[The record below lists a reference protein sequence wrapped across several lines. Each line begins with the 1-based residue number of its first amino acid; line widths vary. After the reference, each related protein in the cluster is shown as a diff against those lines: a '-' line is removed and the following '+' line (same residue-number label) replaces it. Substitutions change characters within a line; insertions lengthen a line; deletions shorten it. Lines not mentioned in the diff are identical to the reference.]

1 MGKKKIHNSSAP
13 HLFMGMGSDVRP
25 SLKSATAQPKSK
37 QPKLKIAQTKSE
49 TAHPKPKTPHSLH
62 VQSSV
67 SETLEAKTTPA
78 TAINLEKAVDLEKL
92 ASNKKT
98 ASSERSSY
106 KSHNSRAHHPANKC
120 MVGEKKKP
128 SHTLVGSAASTYRSG
143 GREEVRRISPSA
155 SSPTV
160 LWRTLLTGD
169 SRLRGK
175 RFNPF
180 WIAETDPRNFL
191 S

>member
-1 MGKKKIHNSSAP
+1 MAKKREHKPSTAHLYTTVKVGTCPSSPKLNISLELTPPSAPQLSSSAT
-13 HLFMGMGSDVRP
+13 FISENVE
-25 SLKSATAQPKSK
+25 LKS
-37 QPKLKIAQTKSE
+37 
-49 TAHPKPKTPHSLH
+49 
-62 VQSSV
+62 
-67 SETLEAKTTPA
+67 TPA
-78 TAINLEKAVDLEKL
+78 SAVSTEKCTVNQNTAATKRG
-92 ASNKKT
+92 T
-98 ASSERSSY
+98 Y
-106 KSHNSRAHHPANKC
+106 KSHNSRAFYPANRC
-120 MVGEKKKP
+120 IVGEGKKP
-128 SHTLVGSAASTYRSG
+128 ADTSAGSAASTYLSG
-143 GREEVRRISPSA
+143 GREAVRRISPSA